1 MSNFEDISWREQAT
15 FSEMMMMSACTK
27 ATRLVGFL

>member
-1 MSNFEDISWREQAT
+1 MSHFEDISWWEQAT

-27 ATRLVGFL
+27 PTRLGGFL